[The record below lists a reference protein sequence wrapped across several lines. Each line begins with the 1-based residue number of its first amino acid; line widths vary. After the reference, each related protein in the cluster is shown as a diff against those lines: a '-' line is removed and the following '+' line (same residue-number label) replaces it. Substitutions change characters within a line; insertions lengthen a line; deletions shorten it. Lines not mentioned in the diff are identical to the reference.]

1 MAANRSEAVSIAVDK
16 QRTVSGLLIAPEQA
30 RACYVLAH
38 GAGAGMQ
45 HPFMAGV
52 ADGLAERGIASLRYQ
67 FPYIEQGSKRPDTA
81 LVAEATVRAAV
92 RAASNLVPGHVL
104 VAGGKSYG
112 GRMTSQAQATSPL
125 PGVRGLAFL
134 GFPLHPA
141 GKPSEERAQHLL
153 QIAIPMLFLQGTR
166 DALADTEL
174 LERVVRKLGAKA
186 TLRLFQNADHSFHT
200 PARSG
205 RADAEVRSELLDD
218 FAAWIG
224 KLSD

>member
-1 MAANRSEAVSIAVDK
+1 
-16 QRTVSGLLIAPEQA
+16 
-30 RACYVLAH
+30 
-38 GAGAGMQ
+38 
-45 HPFMAGV
+45 
-52 ADGLAERGIASLRYQ
+52 
-67 FPYIEQGSKRPDTA
+67 
-81 LVAEATVRAAV
+81 
-92 RAASNLVPGHVL
+92 
-104 VAGGKSYG
+104 AGGKSYG

-125 PGVRGLAFL
+125 PAVRGLAFL

-205 RADAEVRSELLDD
+205 RTDAEVRSELLDD